1 MTKLLRAREFDR
13 IDFPSEG
20 LDSGSE
26 PTSHSR
32 WASPR
37 FAGISAFILS
47 RGSRRTTF
55 AGLSA
60 SGLDSSGRAPDS
72 QRMNI
77 DVETLTAHQLK
88 TLIAAAERRKDVVSS
103 RRPAATVRRELTA
116 VAKEAGYTIA
126 ELLGTEDAE
135 APAAK
140 RRSPARK
147 RGKVAPK
154 YRDPDNKRNTWS
166 GRGRMPRWLAE
177 RTKRGRSPA
186 DFLIPGLAKPTARK
200 GSQIGQK
207 TVFKQG

>member
-1 MTKLLRAREFDR
+1 MT
-13 IDFPSEG
+13 IDVQ
-20 LDSGSE
+20 
-26 PTSHSR
+26 T
-32 WASPR
+32 
-37 FAGISAFILS
+37 
-47 RGSRRTTF
+47 
-55 AGLSA
+55 LSA
-60 SGLDSSGRAPDS
+60 
-72 QRMNI
+72 Q
-77 DVETLTAHQLK
+77 QLK
-88 TLIAAAERRKDVVSS
+88 SLIVAAERRKDLVST

-126 ELLGTEDAE
+126 ELLGSEEAT

-140 RRSPARK
+140 RRSSVRK
-147 RGKVAPK
+147 RGKVAAK

-200 GSQIGQK
+200 GVQIGQK